1 LNTKAEVIKRLCDAI
16 QLCATH
22 LKEEL
27 GENAEYNPWQ
37 EVALIKELA
46 DALYGIRDSCG

>member
-16 QLCATH
+16 QLCAAR

-27 GENAEYNPWQ
+27 DKNADYNPWQ

-46 DALYGIRDSCG
+46 DALYGVRDSCG